1 MTKSTLIFGNYY
13 FKPAH
18 QFLKKKIVFAKPF
31 YSDFFFFLRGL
42 FLKDGTFRN
51 LMTYLMLNGK
61 KIKRNPAAKPFVRK
75 TYI

>member
-13 FKPAH
+13 LKLAH
-18 QFLKKKIVFAKPF
+18 QFLKKNRLCKTFLWR
-31 YSDFFFFLRGL
+31 FFFFLRGL